1 MQERIDPIL
10 RTACRLDRDRLLV
23 VGVSG
28 GADSLCLA
36 HLLWKLGYPLLIAH
50 FDHGLRPESEEDRM
64 AVQAFALEAGLQFA
78 FERQDVQAYADEQV
92 LSVEEAARV
101 LRYRFLFRQAEA
113 AGAQAVAVAH
123 TANDQ
128 VETVLMHLLRGAGLS
143 GLSGMPVYSLP
154 NPWSQSIPLVRPLLS
169 TWREEVLRY
178 NRDQG
183 LVAREDVTNQDVRYY
198 RNRLRHELLPYLQ
211 QYNPAVHDVL
221 WRMANV
227 LGEEN
232 LVLEQLTDEMWAE
245 CLLAQGEGYLALSAE
260 LLLEQAPGLQ
270 RRLLRRA
277 VSRLRPGLRDI
288 SLADIDRALAFVRE
302 PPRSRSMDLTAGL
315 RLLREDGK
323 LILAVWE
330 ADLPTQGWPQ
340 VGPGGQ
346 HPLPVPGSLSLEGGW
361 RLEAERVEAPE
372 AEAGRLLDSAVEQA
386 DPFQAWLDPEALS
399 LPLTVRVR
407 QPGDRF
413 QPLGMGGRSAKLSD
427 FFINNRLPR
436 RARERWPLVLSD
448 DQIVWIPGLRLAH
461 PFRLKPGDRAAV
473 RLRLVRER

>member
-1 MQERIDPIL
+1 MRERIDLIL
-10 RTACRLDRDRLLV
+10 QTICRLERDRLLV

-50 FDHGLRPESEEDRM
+50 FDHGLRPESQADRE
-64 AVQAFALEAGLQFA
+64 AVQAFAREAGLQFA
-78 FERQDVQAYADEQV
+78 FERQDVQAYADEQA
-92 LSVEEAARV
+92 LSIEEAARM
-101 LRYRFLFRQAEA
+101 LRYQFLFRQADA

-123 TANDQ
+123 SANDQ

-154 NPWSQSIPLVRPLLS
+154 NPWSQDIPLVRPLLS
-169 TWREEVLRY
+169 TWREDILAY

-183 LVAREDVTNQDVRYY
+183 LVAREDATNQDLRYY

-211 QYNPAVHDVL
+211 QYNPAVHEVL

-232 LVLEQLTDEMWAE
+232 LVLDQLTADAWAE
-245 CLLAQGEGYLALSAE
+245 CLLSQGEGYLVLSAG

-277 VSRLRPGLRDI
+277 VSHLRPGLRDI
-288 SLADIDRALAFVRE
+288 SLADIDRALAFVQD
-302 PPRSRSMDLTAGL
+302 PSRSRSMDFTAGL
-315 RLLREDGK
+315 RLLSENGK
-323 LILAVWE
+323 LILAAWE
-330 ADLPTQGWPQ
+330 ADLPAQGWPQ
-340 VGPGGQ
+340 VEPGSRNR
-346 HPLPVPGSLSLEGGW
+346 LPVPGSLSLNGGW
-361 RLEAERVEAPE
+361 RLEAERVEPPE
-372 AEAGRLLDSAVEQA
+372 AEAGRLVDAAIEQA
-386 DPFQAWLDPEALS
+386 DPFQAWIDPDSLS
-399 LPLTVRVR
+399 LPLTVRTR

-436 RARERWPLVLSD
+436 RAREGWPLVLSKE
-448 DQIVWIPGLRLAH
+448 QIVWIPGLRLAH
-461 PFRLKPGDRAAV
+461 PYRLKPGSRAAV